1 MGDKSDIFFGEDP
14 YQIFRRWLEEAA
26 NKEINDP
33 DAIALSTVDPEGM
46 PNVRMVLLRQI
57 EDESFVFYT
66 NYGSVKSKEIFSSQL
81 AAFVWHSKSLRRQI
95 RVRGQVEKE
104 DGAMADLYYESRSL
118 KSRVGAWASIQSQPL
133 ESRSHLMQQVQYF
146 ENKYGP
152 KIYEYILEERE
163 KYESKVLIGDSTNA
177 DISKELTE
185 YHKLYNDV
193 SGADQLNE
201 IKTNLDALEEDVR
214 NMVNE
219 TETNKRKMEYRHEVS
234 EQVVSQSTKINYIY
248 YFILA
253 CIFIFLISKNALRIK
268 EHILLYSFV
277 LIFPFLYRYIFIGL
291 VYVYNIMIQTMNAQG
306 PKNAFLDNTVNLKF
320 LDDYDV

>member
-1 MGDKSDIFFGEDP
+1 MADKSDIFFGEDP
-14 YQIFRRWLEEAA
+14 FQIFRRWFEEAA

-104 DGAMADLYYESRSL
+104 DGTMADLYYQSRSL

-146 ENKYGP
+146 ENKYGDNP
-152 KIYEYILEERE
+152 DRPPFWGGWRIKPLEIEFW
-163 KYESKVLIGDSTNA
+163 A
-177 DISKELTE
+177 DGEARLHDRFKWSRQT
-185 YHKLYNDV
+185 
-193 SGADQLNE
+193 LNE
-201 IKTNLDALEEDVR
+201 AW
-214 NMVNE
+214 
-219 TETNKRKMEYRHEVS
+219 EV
-234 EQVVSQSTKINYIY
+234 QRLN
-248 YFILA
+248 
-253 CIFIFLISKNALRIK
+253 
-268 EHILLYSFV
+268 
-277 LIFPFLYRYIFIGL
+277 P
-291 VYVYNIMIQTMNAQG
+291 
-306 PKNAFLDNTVNLKF
+306 
-320 LDDYDV
+320 

>member
-1 MGDKSDIFFGEDP
+1 MVDKSDIFFGEDP
-14 YQIFRRWLEEAA
+14 FQIFRRWFEEAA

-104 DGAMADLYYESRSL
+104 DGTMADLYYQSRSL

-146 ENKYGP
+146 ENKYGDNP
-152 KIYEYILEERE
+152 DRPPFWGGWRIKPLEIEFW
-163 KYESKVLIGDSTNA
+163 A
-177 DISKELTE
+177 DGEARLHDRFKWSRQT
-185 YHKLYNDV
+185 
-193 SGADQLNE
+193 LNE
-201 IKTNLDALEEDVR
+201 AW
-214 NMVNE
+214 
-219 TETNKRKMEYRHEVS
+219 EV
-234 EQVVSQSTKINYIY
+234 QRLN
-248 YFILA
+248 
-253 CIFIFLISKNALRIK
+253 
-268 EHILLYSFV
+268 
-277 LIFPFLYRYIFIGL
+277 P
-291 VYVYNIMIQTMNAQG
+291 
-306 PKNAFLDNTVNLKF
+306 
-320 LDDYDV
+320 